1 MVSLSKQTEVI
12 MSKSMMEYPGRLFH
26 GTADDLTGRIV
37 RPLYTSQYFVRVHEK
52 KYSRWANWGP
62 EPEVGM
68 PYANV
73 IWEALGLR
81 KRSRNPELVP
91 EWAKHI
97 KSYHD
102 LSRQFGILFVTDN
115 EKDAERYGKPYEI
128 DLDHPSI
135 LTMIKDPHIR
145 THNAWILIM
154 KAGEYLPVVGQIQ
167 RETITEEQFEEC
179 DLMIMEAAE

>member
-1 MVSLSKQTEVI
+1 
-12 MSKSMMEYPGRLFH
+12 MMEYTGRLFH
-26 GTADDLTGRIV
+26 GTTEDLTGRIV
-37 RPLYTSQYFVRVHEK
+37 RPLYTSSYFVRVHEK
-52 KYSRWANWGP
+52 KYSRWINWGP
-62 EPEVGM
+62 EPEAGM

-91 EWAKHI
+91 EWARHI

-115 EKDAERYGKPYEI
+115 EKDAGRYGKPYEI

-135 LTMIKDPHIR
+135 LTMIKDPHIQ

-154 KAGEYLPVVGQIQ
+154 KAGEYLPVVGQVQ
-167 RETITEEQFEEC
+167 REVQMEDEFEEY
-179 DLMIMEAAE
+179 DLMTMEVAE